1 MAMMSGADLPSYAVA
16 SPQAAA
22 IAEADRAVLLDT
34 ARQPVAQ
41 HLGKPVK
48 FKVRIL
54 HRDGDW
60 AFLLAEMQDAGGR
73 PISYAGTPLASAEAE
88 GMVSKDYAALLR
100 RTGGRWQVAD
110 YAIGPTDVVWAEW
123 PEKHKAPRTVFP

>member
-1 MAMMSGADLPSYAVA
+1 MAMMSGADLPSFTVA
-16 SPQAAA
+16 SAQAATV
-22 IAEADRAVLLDT
+22 AEADRAAILDI

-48 FKVRIL
+48 FKVRTL

-60 AFLLAEMQDAGGR
+60 AFLIAEMQDSGGR

-100 RTGGRWQVAD
+100 RIGGHWRVAD
-110 YAIGPTDVVWAEW
+110 YAIGPTDVAWAEW
-123 PEKHKAPRTVFP
+123 PAKHKAPRALFP